1 MNAEFLSRTPWLAL
15 TLLGLSYALM
25 GWYLSAH
32 HVLWVV
38 GISMTLTTLAIAWKG
53 TAIVENLSLL
63 KSTSLLGLIILGL
76 LLSLPVALLVGG
88 SLFLNLFF
96 LPVTTTLFAE
106 FEMRSAG
113 FTQRQLFFYLTLLA
127 GCGIGF
133 GEAIDLALIPST
145 RF

>member
-1 MNAEFLSRTPWLAL
+1 MNAEFSSRTPWLAL
-15 TLLGLSYALM
+15 TLLGSSYALL

-32 HVLWVV
+32 HVLWIV
-38 GISMTLTTLAIAWKG
+38 GILMALMTVAIAWEG

-63 KSTSLLGLIILGL
+63 KSSSLLALVILGL

-96 LPVTTTLFAE
+96 LPVITTLFAE

-113 FTQRQLFFYLTLLA
+113 FSQRQLFLYLTLLA
-127 GCGIGF
+127 GLGIGF
-133 GEAIDLALIPST
+133 GEAIDLVLIPST